1 MRWYQEYEGYDDNDG
16 DDEGGRERGREWRAI
31 RGGMGVETGPPG
43 AGATITQSALP
54 RWSPFSLSPTGDD
67 GFVVFVVPLAH
78 CASTGPC
85 HRAVASLS
93 LSLRVALSCN
103 SRVIKDLVVLGKML
117 SCK

>member
-1 MRWYQEYEGYDDNDG
+1 MATLREGWKERKREKVAAHQRWHGV
-16 DDEGGRERGREWRAI
+16 
-31 RGGMGVETGPPG
+31 VETGPPG

-67 GFVVFVVPLAH
+67 GFVVFVVPLVH

-85 HRAVASLS
+85 HRTGAAASLS

-103 SRVIKDLVVLGKML
+103 SPVIEDRVILGKMVA
-117 SCK
+117 SK